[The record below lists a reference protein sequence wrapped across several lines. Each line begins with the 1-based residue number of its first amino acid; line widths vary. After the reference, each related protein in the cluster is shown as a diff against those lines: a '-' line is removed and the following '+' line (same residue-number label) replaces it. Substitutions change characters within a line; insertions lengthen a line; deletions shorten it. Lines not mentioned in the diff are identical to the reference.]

1 MAEAAKAAAGGGED
15 LLALHD
21 LKTYFYTDEG
31 VARAV
36 DGVSYVVK
44 RGETLG
50 VVGESGCGK
59 SVTALSVMRLIPD
72 PPGKIT
78 QGRIVFEGQDLV
90 TLPDEEMRKI
100 RGNRI
105 GMIFQE
111 PMTSLNPVFT
121 VGDQIVEAVMLHRGQ
136 SYPEAREHAIGMLRK
151 VGIPSPESRVD
162 DYPHQMSGGM
172 RQRVMIAMALSCDP
186 RLLIADEP
194 TTALDVT
201 IQAQILELMRQ
212 LQDELGMSILLIT
225 HDLGVVAQNA
235 HHVGVMYAGKMVEYS
250 DTREVFGNPRHP
262 YTVGLFRSI
271 PKLGVKVA
279 KLDTIPGTVPSAL
292 EFPAGCRFHNRCP
305 FATEKCS
312 AEEPPLLEI
321 APGHTV
327 ACHYADRVTLAEWE
341 KRSAAGLS
349 AAGKEA

>member
-1 MAEAAKAAAGGGED
+1 MAEGKAAAGEGVPLLELRD
-15 LLALHD
+15 LV
-21 LKTYFYTDEG
+21 TYFYTDEG
-31 VARAV
+31 VAKAV
-36 DGVSYVVK
+36 DGVSYTV
-44 RGETLG
+44 RSGETLG

-59 SVTALSVMRLIPD
+59 SVSALSVMRLIPD
-72 PPGKIT
+72 PPGKIVR
-78 QGRIVFEGQDLV
+78 GSILFEGKDLV
-90 TLPDEEMRKI
+90 RLPDEEMRKI

-121 VGDQIVEAVMLHRGQ
+121 VGDQIIEAVVLHRGL
-136 SYPEAREHAIGMLRK
+136 SKAEAREHAIGMLRK

-186 RLLIADEP
+186 QLLIADEP

-201 IQAQILELMRQ
+201 IQAQILELMRK

-235 HHVGVMYAGKMVEYS
+235 QHVAVMYAGKVVEYS
-250 DTREVFGNPRHP
+250 NTMEVFKNPRHP

-271 PKLGVKVA
+271 PKLGVKME

-305 FATEKCS
+305 FATEKCA
-312 AEEPPLLEI
+312 AEEPALLEI

-327 ACHYADRVTLAEWE
+327 ACHYADQVTLAEWE
-341 KRSAAGLS
+341 KRAAAPAF